1 MKLKMILFLGI
12 VICSSCEIIW
22 NDNKALEKGGFS
34 KVPCD
39 NIDDMIVTNY
49 PKEID
54 VLIKLKINY
63 LYSNDTINNYKIV
76 GDVYHTMS
84 IENCWIDKTTFNLT
98 IQVNLLSKREF
109 WRLVIKKENNNF
121 RITNHFRNPP
131 NLIQ

>member
-12 VICSSCEIIW
+12 VIYSSCEIIW

-34 KVPCD
+34 QVPCD

-49 PKEID
+49 PKKID
-54 VLIKLKINY
+54 VLIKQKINY

-84 IENCWIDKTTFNLT
+84 IENCWIDKTTFNFT
-98 IQVNLLSKREF
+98 IQLNLLAKREF
-109 WRLVIKKENNNF
+109 WRFVIKKENDNF
-121 RITNHFRNPP
+121 
-131 NLIQ
+131 